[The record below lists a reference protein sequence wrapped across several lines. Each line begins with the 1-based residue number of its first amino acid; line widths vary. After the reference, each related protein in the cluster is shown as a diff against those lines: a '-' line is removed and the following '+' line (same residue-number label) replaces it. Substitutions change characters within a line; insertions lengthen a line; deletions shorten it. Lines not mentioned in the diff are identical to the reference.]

1 MISIP
6 DLRPVRPFS
15 HPSAGVSSA
24 LLPNLL
30 SMHPK
35 SREKHKNKLACDECD
50 HPIKTDT
57 NMRKH
62 KRVAHGNVVFKCLQP
77 GCEYSSPWKGN
88 VASHLKGFHGTVKSF
103 ACDHP
108 GCSFESSWRDSI
120 AKHERYVHS
129 DDRPF
134 ACDHPV
140 CSFRFKTR
148 SNLTNHKTLVHLN
161 IRTKQCHVCDK
172 RFSWK
177 AALRV
182 HMMAQHQ
189 TKDHDMAKCDHCV
202 TYLKKNHRMSLSAIA
217 SFKRRNERKG
227 SHSTPRDACRADQKG
242 QEKLS
247 DSQQR
252 KRKEAQR
259 RAQKQRSGP
268 SGKHANGDVSSE
280 SIDHCLNDDLVN
292 VHIHMQLLSSA

>member
-1 MISIP
+1 
-6 DLRPVRPFS
+6 
-15 HPSAGVSSA
+15 
-24 LLPNLL
+24 
-30 SMHPK
+30 
-35 SREKHKNKLACDECD
+35 
-50 HPIKTDT
+50 
-57 NMRKH
+57 MRKH
-62 KRVAHGNVVFKCLQP
+62 KRVAQGNVVFKCLQP
-77 GCEYSSPWKGN
+77 GCEYSKNLSKVTPSVQPFCVTLRRMLLYRALQVYVGENGHCHLREVVTLQRCDFREVLLYSSPWKGN

-120 AKHERYVHS
+120 AKHKRYVHS

-140 CSFRFKTR
+140 CSFRCKTR
-148 SNLTNHKTLVHLN
+148 SNLTTHQQQVHLN

-189 TKDHDMAKCDHCV
+189 TNVHDMGKCDHCV
-202 TYLKKNHRMSLSAIA
+202 TYLKKNHRMSLAAIA
-217 SFKRRNERKG
+217 SFKRRNERNG

-259 RAQKQRSGP
+259 KAQKQRSGP

-280 SIDHCLNDDLVN
+280 SIDHCLK
-292 VHIHMQLLSSA
+292 